1 MASNNSLPPSLK
13 QVQPFIQR
21 AAQHDANNP
30 TIAYYCRVY
39 ALKQAIAIRDTSD
52 PNAQRYIKDLLQ
64 ATESQRVQLPHNLGQ
79 HHAEFK
85 NFYNAM
91 LGRCI
96 DVYCSGNADKNLAMD
111 FVHTGQLI
119 EVSSYFEPL
128 SETMQ
133 LTRKRCRGW
142 AAAIVR
148 DIREGR
154 KPMAPPELMKKKQTN
169 GQGQDD
175 DDDDDLEAEL
185 DNDMPRGPI
194 AHSRGGGGGPDGPSG
209 HAQAAAPKH
218 QPEVPRNVRG
228 DTATQAIPPAPPV
241 EEYGMSAPFAVP
253 APELGSYWD
262 PTHDGPSAA
271 TLFPQ
276 VPENTNR
283 GTMAHASSPPPYPT
297 PDEADGRP
305 RRSGNYVEPP
315 PVVVA
320 PLKPATLHAPP
331 PEKPDAHPPKSAPK
345 PIVAAA
351 PAASTSPS
359 VPATPAAPAAPAAPT
374 DSAAVNQSS
383 SKTPSYN
390 DINLAQKKA
399 KFAVSALDFSDIK
412 TAIKELQDAL
422 DILKGS

>member
-1 MASNNSLPPSLK
+1 MASIDSLPPSLK
-13 QVQPFIQR
+13 QVLPFIQR

-52 PNAQRYIKDLLQ
+52 PNAQRFIKDLLQ

-111 FVHTGQLI
+111 FVHAGQLI

-128 SETMQ
+128 SETLQ

-148 DIREGR
+148 DMREGR
-154 KPMAPPELMKKKQTN
+154 KPVAPPELMKKKQTN

-175 DDDDDLEAEL
+175 DDDDLGAEI
-185 DNDMPRGPI
+185 DNDMSRGPI
-194 AHSRGGGGGPDGPSG
+194 DHSRGSGGGGKDDPSG

-228 DTATQAIPPAPPV
+228 DTATHAIPPAPPV
-241 EEYGMSAPFAVP
+241 EEYGMSAPFADP

-271 TLFPQ
+271 TRFPQ

-283 GTMAHASSPPPYPT
+283 GTMAHATSPPPYPT

-315 PVVVA
+315 PVVAV

-331 PEKPDAHPPKSAPK
+331 PEKPDTHPPKSAP
-345 PIVAAA
+345 AA
-351 PAASTSPS
+351 PAA
-359 VPATPAAPAAPAAPT
+359 
-374 DSAAVNQSS
+374 SAAVNQSS

-412 TAIKELQDAL
+412 TAIKELEDAL
-422 DILKGS
+422 GILKGS